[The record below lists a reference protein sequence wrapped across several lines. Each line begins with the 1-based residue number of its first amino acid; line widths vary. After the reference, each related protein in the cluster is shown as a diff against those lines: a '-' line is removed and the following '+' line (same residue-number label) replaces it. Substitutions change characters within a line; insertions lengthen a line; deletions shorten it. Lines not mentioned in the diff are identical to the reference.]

1 MDTLYSPVYCGL
13 SSRCFGAQSDQGYGS
28 WFFASVVG
36 FFAIVFVFFLAG
48 AFLAGFVGAL
58 SFGVVGHRIAGI
70 LGILLVG
77 GILSAIVGG
86 LAGGALARRRP
97 LGVST
102 FPDASLRP
110 DFE

>member
-1 MDTLYSPVYCGL
+1 VLWRAV
-13 SSRCFGAQSDQGYGS
+13 RSDQGYGS
-28 WFFASVVG
+28 WFFANVVCL
-36 FFAIVFVFFLAG
+36 FAIAFIFFSAG

-58 SFGVVGHRIAGI
+58 SFGVVGLEIAGT
-70 LGILLVG
+70 LGILLSR

-86 LAGGALARRRP
+86 LAGRALARRRT
-97 LGVST
+97 LGLSP